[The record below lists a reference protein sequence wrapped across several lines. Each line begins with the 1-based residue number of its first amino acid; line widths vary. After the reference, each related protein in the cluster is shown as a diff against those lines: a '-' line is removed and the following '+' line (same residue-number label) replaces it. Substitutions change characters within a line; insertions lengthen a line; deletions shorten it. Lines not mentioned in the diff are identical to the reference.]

1 MNANRCGFVK
11 SVDATEDLMSRIVFA
26 GGQVFDGTGT
36 EPGPADVVIE
46 DGRIV
51 EVGTGLDGDQVVEC
65 TGKSVLP
72 GMFDC
77 HVHLTESTLDA
88 LEWESAP
95 FSLHFYQAARNMEL
109 TLAAGITTVRDAAG
123 ADLGIQVAQQRG
135 LIRGP
140 RMQIS
145 ITMISQTGGHGDR
158 WQASGCPNA
167 FQWPHPGRPE
177 GVANGP
183 DEVRAKVREVIRA
196 GADVVKIATTG
207 GVFSPRDDP
216 RQAHFREAEIAV
228 IVEEATA
235 AGRYVMAH
243 AQGNAGIKTAIRGG
257 VRSVE
262 HGIFLDE
269 EAIEMM
275 TDRGTW
281 LVPTLTASLGVS
293 EAIKSG
299 VPIWPEA
306 AEKERVVAG
315 VAEASVRAAIAAGV
329 KIAMGTDA
337 PVYPHGKNLREL
349 ELLVQAGMKPAQ
361 ALHAATLSAATLMG
375 MDSELGTLEP
385 GKLADLVIAD
395 GDALDIHD
403 LGNRIRAVYQD
414 GVLVSAREP
423 ADSVALQAQPAVG
436 DLEPIGGSAPGPRAF
451 GT

>member
-1 MNANRCGFVK
+1 
-11 SVDATEDLMSRIVFA
+11 MSRVVFA
-26 GGQVFDGTGT
+26 GGQVFDGTGA

-46 DGRIV
+46 GERIV
-51 EVGTGLDGDQVVEC
+51 EVGTGLDGDQVVDC
-65 TGKSVLP
+65 TGQWLLP

-77 HVHLTESTLDA
+77 HVHLTDSTLSA

-95 FSLHFYQAARNMEL
+95 FSLQFYQAAQNMEL
-109 TLAAGITTVRDAAG
+109 TLAAGITTVRDACG
-123 ADLGIQVAQQRG
+123 ADLGIQTAQRRG

-158 WQASGCPNA
+158 WQASGCPFA
-167 FQWPHPGRPE
+167 YQWPHPGRPD
-177 GVANGP
+177 GVADGP
-183 DEVRAKVREVIRA
+183 DQARAKVREMIRA
-196 GADVVKIATTG
+196 GADVIKIATTG

-216 RQAHFREAEIAV
+216 RQAHFRDAEIAV
-228 IVEEATA
+228 IVEEAAA

-243 AQGNAGIKTAIRGG
+243 AQGNAGIKAAIRGG
-257 VRSVE
+257 VRSIE

-275 TDRGTW
+275 TDHGTW
-281 LVPTLTASLGVS
+281 LVPTLTASLGAS
-293 EAIKSG
+293 EAITAG
-299 VPIWPEA
+299 VPIWPQA
-306 AEKERVVAG
+306 AEKQAIIAG
-315 VAEASVRAAIAAGV
+315 AAEASVHAAIAAGV

-349 ELLVQAGMKPAQ
+349 ELLVRAGMEPAQ
-361 ALHAATLSAATLMG
+361 ALHAATLSAAKLTGL
-375 MDSELGTLEP
+375 DDELGTLEP
-385 GKLADLVIAD
+385 GKRADLVIAD

-423 ADSVALQAQPAVG
+423 G
-436 DLEPIGGSAPGPRAF
+436 N
-451 GT
+451 